1 MMLLTEE
8 IKNALPPLY
17 STEETP
23 IAEKTVV
30 CKFFNPMGR
39 GTWYVVEGEKREDGD
54 WLFFGVAHIHEP
66 EWGYFT
72 LSQLENVQI
81 HVSHLGLGLGIE
93 RDINF
98 RPRKIK
104 SLPES
109 VLDCFSISN

>member
-39 GTWYVVEGEKREDGD
+39 GTWWVVEGEKREYGD
-54 WLFFGVAHIHEP
+54 WLFFGVAHIYEP

-72 LSQLENVQI
+72 LSELEDVQ
-81 HVSHLGLGLGIE
+81 VGLGLGIE

>member
-39 GTWYVVEGEKREDGD
+39 GTWWVVEGEKQKDGD
-54 WLFFGVAHIHEP
+54 WRFFGLAYIDYP
-66 EWGYFT
+66 EWGEFT
-72 LSQLENVQI
+72 LSELESLQV
-81 HVSHLGLGLGIE
+81 GLGLGIE
-93 RDINF
+93 RDIIF